1 MSPRYCIPYQS
12 RFATPCPLLE
22 IYKCFP
28 YLYISEILIQFIW
41 ERPEIEVLVLYL
53 VVIDLHC
60 RLGGIRP
67 ARCVKPALPPPTSP
81 RFRPRGVSKG
91 LDYSNALRCARTPVP
106 CVKTTCRVRRRPWD
120 LSLRLCKSIN
130 TKLKVHFARGRRR
143 TRHVVLTQ
151 GTGVRAQRRAFE

>member
-1 MSPRYCIPYQS
+1 MPKKGSTAVKVTFMTMTLVTLVTAVKFDYGTVQS

-22 IYKCFP
+22 MCRCFP

-60 RLGGIRP
+60 RLGRIRP
-67 ARCVKPALPPPTSP
+67 ARCVKPALPPPSSP

-106 CVKTTCRVRRRPWD
+106 CVKTTCRVRPSASCEMD
-120 LSLRLCKSIN
+120 LQFSIYSIYRL
-130 TKLKVHFARGRRR
+130 
-143 TRHVVLTQ
+143 
-151 GTGVRAQRRAFE
+151 E

>member
-1 MSPRYCIPYQS
+1 MNQS

-22 IYKCFP
+22 ICRCFP

-53 VVIDLHC
+53 VVIDLYC

-106 CVKTTCRVRRRPWD
+106 CVKTTCRVRRRPLAKWTFNLVFID
-120 LSLRLCKSIN
+120 LNNLRDKSQ
-130 TKLKVHFARGRRR
+130 GRRR